1 MNTKDFEL
9 IYSLGLD
16 EVLFGDDQNAP
27 LSDQDAELLAMIG
40 YQSVSS
46 HTNGPSLFMGITALL
61 RLFVPK

>member
-16 EVLFGDDQNAP
+16 EVLFGDEQNAP
-27 LSDQDAELLAMIG
+27 LSDADAELLAMIG

-46 HTNGPSLFMGITALL
+46 HSDGPSLLVGIAALL
-61 RLFVPK
+61 RLFVP